1 MARHKFTDA
10 AVKRLKAPEN
20 GRVEYWDASLPGFGL
35 RITDKGS
42 RSWVVMFRVRGRLRR
57 LTLGSYP
64 AISLKDARREAGEA
78 MREAAAGN
86 DPAAAK
92 ALTKRQWAEPNAFRS
107 VAEAWL
113 ADTGKRGGARLRSKK
128 AIESQL
134 ARDVFP
140 ILGAVPV
147 TEITRSDV
155 RDLVRSIAVER
166 PVAANRCLAIVR
178 RTFSW
183 AIREDKIDA
192 NPATN
197 IDPPG
202 EEISRDRV
210 LNDAEIAKLWP
221 ACEELGYPF
230 GPAVQIM
237 LLTGA
242 RRSEVSGI
250 RWSEI
255 DGDTWYLPADRTKNR
270 RPHIVPLS
278 TTALEILGAL
288 PRIDSLDHVFTTG
301 RGSTRD
307 EATGKRVTDRPV
319 TGWARPK
326 QRLDRIANLADWNI
340 HDIRRTLV
348 TGMNEKLGIEPHIVE
363 AVVNHVSGAA
373 KAGVAGVYNR
383 AQYLPQRRAALQ
395 SWANELAS
403 IINPEDDEKVV
414 PMARRAPTRQ

>member
-1 MARHKFTDA
+1 MARKKLTDA
-10 AVKRLKAPEN
+10 DVSLLKAPEI
-20 GRVEYWDASLPGFGL
+20 GRTEYWDATLPGFGL
-35 RITDKGS
+35 RITDKGAK
-42 RSWVVMFRVRGRLRR
+42 SWVAMFRVRGRLRR

-64 AISLKDARREAGEA
+64 AIALKDARREAGEA

-92 ALTKRQWAEPNAFRS
+92 ALAKLQWAEPNTFRS

-128 AIESQL
+128 AISSQL
-134 ARDVFP
+134 GRDVFP
-140 ILGAVPV
+140 ILGAVPI
-147 TEITRSDV
+147 TEITRADV
-155 RDLVRSIAVER
+155 RDLVRAIAVER

-210 LNDAEIAKLWP
+210 LNDAEITKLWP

-242 RRSEVSGI
+242 RRSEVSELK
-250 RWSEI
+250 WSEI
-255 DGDTWYLPADRTKNR
+255 DGDMWHLPPERTKNR

-278 TTALEILGAL
+278 TTAREILEAL
-288 PRIDSLDHVFTTG
+288 PRLDSHDHVFTTG
-301 RGSTRD
+301 RRVARD
-307 EATGKRVTDRPV
+307 EATGKRVTDLPV
-319 TGWARPK
+319 SGWSRAK
-326 QRLDRIANLADWNI
+326 QRLDGIADIADWKI
-340 HDIRRTLV
+340 HDLRRTVV
-348 TGMNEKLGIEPHIVE
+348 TGMNEKLGIEPHVVE

-383 AQYLPQRRAALQ
+383 AAYLKQRTAALQ
-395 SWANELAS
+395 SWANELIS
-403 IINPEDDEKVV
+403 IIKPTPDEKVV
-414 PMARRAPTRQ
+414 PLRH

>member
-1 MARHKFTDA
+1 MARKKLTDA
-10 AVKRLKAPEN
+10 AVERFKAPKS
-20 GRVEYWDASLPGFGL
+20 GRVEYWDAMLPGFGL
-35 RITDKGS
+35 RITDKGAK
-42 RSWVVMFRVRGRLRR
+42 SWVVMYRVRGRLRR

-86 DPAAAK
+86 DPATMK
-92 ALTKRQWAEPNAFRS
+92 ALAKRQWAEPNTFRS

-134 ARDVFP
+134 DRDVFP

-155 RDLVRSIAVER
+155 RDLVRVVAVER
-166 PVAANRCLAIVR
+166 PVAANRCLAAVR

-183 AIREDKIDA
+183 AISQDKIDA

-202 EEISRDRV
+202 TEIDRDRV

-230 GPAVQIM
+230 GPAVRIM

-242 RRSEVSGI
+242 RRSEVSGMK
-250 RWSEI
+250 WSEI
-255 DGDTWYLPADRTKNR
+255 DGDTWHVPAERTKNR
-270 RPHIVPLS
+270 LPYVVPLS
-278 TTALEILGAL
+278 TTAREILEAL
-288 PRIDSLDHVFTTG
+288 PRLDNCDHVFTTG
-301 RGSTRD
+301 RGRTRD
-307 EATGKRVTDRPV
+307 EATGKRVIDRPV
-319 TGWARPK
+319 SGWSRAK
-326 QRLDRIANLADWNI
+326 QRLDGIADIADWNI
-340 HDIRRTLV
+340 HDLRRTLV
-348 TGMNEKLGIEPHIVE
+348 TGMNEKLGIEPHVVE

-373 KAGVAGVYNR
+373 KAGVAGIYNR
-383 AQYLPQRRAALQ
+383 AQYLRQRRAALQ
-395 SWANELAS
+395 SWANELS
-403 IINPEDDEKVV
+403 NIIRPTPDEKVV
-414 PMARRAPTRQ
+414 PLRH